1 LKYDACTAMARGE
14 GAGQSGGGLVLIFTT
29 LDITC
34 IAVVTSFEDDGI
46 VFLFT
51 TAY

>member
-1 LKYDACTAMARGE
+1 MARGE

-34 IAVVTSFEDDGI
+34 IAVTSFEDDGI